1 MSVFDGV
8 VKVSRAVPD
17 PKKDKDLP
25 SSGSLSW
32 GGIKSASGLA
42 GTTGADSKLVQGD
55 QWQQIVGSKTEN
67 YIGNVSATIAQ
78 DETHKVAGNRT
89 KQVGGIHNETLCGT
103 SMETIIGAHVITNM
117 NILNETRLGT
127 RMQVH
132 GALEWQKDQ
141 NQIGQFGLR
150 MGTAYVE
157 VYEAEV
163 GHNEVAASHFE
174 AKGQHNY
181 FSVND
186 NNAVLFK
193 FETKALNAKAEGA
206 EAKVTGLKGDVKA
219 AQAKAGA
226 VEAKAVAA
234 IPTAGV
240 DVNPTPLV

>member
-1 MSVFDGV
+1 MGVFDGA
-8 VKVSRAVPD
+8 VKVGRAVAD
-17 PKKDKDLP
+17 PKTDKDLP
-25 SSGSLSW
+25 SPKSLSW
-32 GGIKSASGLA
+32 GAIKSASALA
-42 GTTGADSKLVQGD
+42 GTTGTDSKLVHGD
-55 QWQQIVGSKTEN
+55 RWQQVAGSMTEN
-67 YIGNVSATIAQ
+67 YIGNVSSTIAQ
-78 DETHKVAGNRT
+78 DETHKIAGNRT
-89 KQVGGIHNETLCGT
+89 KQVGGTHNETICGT

-141 NQIGQFGLR
+141 NQVGQFGLR
-150 MGTAYVE
+150 TGTAYVE

-163 GHNEVAASHFE
+163 GHNEIAASHFE

-186 NNAVLFK
+186 NNCVLFK
-193 FETKALNAKAEGA
+193 FETKELNAKAEGA

-219 AQAKAGA
+219 MQAKVGG

-234 IPTAGV
+234 IPTAGA
-240 DVNPTPLV
+240 DVNPTPLL